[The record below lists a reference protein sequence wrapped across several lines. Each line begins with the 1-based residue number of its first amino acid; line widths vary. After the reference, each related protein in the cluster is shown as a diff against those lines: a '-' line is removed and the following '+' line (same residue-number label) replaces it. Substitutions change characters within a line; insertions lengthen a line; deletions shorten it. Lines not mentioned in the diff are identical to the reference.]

1 MSDSVLPSVVA
12 KFKRELIKKL
22 GVGSENISELFFGE
36 IKPDVKFT
44 LIKKVSESVVASN
57 FHTISALDESHFFQ
71 SRHLISTDNVSV
83 DTKTGVVFD
92 GNSRILA
99 ESTSWPKESV
109 ILNVLPKPPH
119 KLKTLEI
126 DVQNQ
131 VLVMPSN
138 GFYHWLIE
146 DLPLFLKTLNSL
158 SNPKVLVFE
167 DAYKYVYEF
176 LDGMNIPYVK
186 VPRFIKLSNFYFIT
200 HGNDTG
206 WPHPEDLSELNRI
219 SLPISINDNSAEKI
233 YISRRGSTRSPSF
246 EEKLEND
253 LKNKNWRIV
262 KLEDLSF
269 WDQVNLASQAKT
281 ICGVHGAGLSAATW
295 MSAGTKI
302 IEIGSNRH
310 VPCFSRLASSKNI
323 SYELI
328 RFEEVSYPDLLN
340 GIVDYSNK

>member
-12 KFKRELIKKL
+12 KLKRELIKKL

-44 LIKKVSESVVASN
+44 LIKKVSESLVASN

-71 SRHLISTDNVSV
+71 SRYLISTENVSV
-83 DTKTGVVFD
+83 DTKIGVVFD
-92 GNSRILA
+92 ENSRILA

-109 ILNVLPKPPH
+109 ILNVLPKPPR
-119 KLKTLEI
+119 KLESLDI
-126 DVQNQ
+126 DFKYQ

-167 DAYKYVYEF
+167 NAYKYVYEF
-176 LDGMNIPYVK
+176 LEGMNIPYLK
-186 VPRFIKLSNFYFIT
+186 VPRFIKVSNLYFIS

-219 SLPISINDNSAEKI
+219 PIPLLSNDSHAEKI

-253 LKNKNWRIV
+253 LRDNKWRIV
-262 KLEDLSF
+262 KLEDLNF

-295 MSAGTKI
+295 MSADTKI
-302 IEIGSNRH
+302 IELGTRRH
-310 VPCFSRLASSKNI
+310 IPCFSRLASSKNI
-323 SYELI
+323 SYEFI
-328 RFEEVSYPDLLN
+328 RYEEVTYSDLLN
-340 GIVDYSNK
+340 SVIEYSNK